1 MKVFNGKK
9 LHDPFI
15 ICIADAEYFGYFVF
29 SVKLFP
35 ALLSNALKFLADAI
49 AKIIYNS
56 SYFFLKS
63 IFLKSTDFLLY
74 IKLFTLSLKEVLFCH
89 KPH

>member
-15 ICIADAEYFGYFVF
+15 ICMTDAEYFGYFVF

-35 ALLSNALKFLADAI
+35 ALL
-49 AKIIYNS
+49 NS
-56 SYFFLKS
+56 ASYFYLKS
-63 IFLKSTDFLLY
+63 IFLNSTDFLLY
-74 IKLFTLSLKEVLFCH
+74 IKLFTPFPKEVLFCH

>member
-15 ICIADAEYFGYFVF
+15 ICMADAEYFGYFVF

-35 ALLSNALKFLADAI
+35 TLLSGA
-49 AKIIYNS
+49 